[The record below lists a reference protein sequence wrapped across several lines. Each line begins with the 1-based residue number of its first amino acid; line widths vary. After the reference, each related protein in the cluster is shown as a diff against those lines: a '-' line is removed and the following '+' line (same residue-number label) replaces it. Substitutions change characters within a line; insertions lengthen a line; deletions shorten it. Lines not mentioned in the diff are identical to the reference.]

1 MRALRICLIFIL
13 GLASLHGQ
21 RAGEE
26 QGAAVKRSLDRSRL
40 LYPDASRP
48 ESPLSQAILARI
60 GWLNLNNRAYFSD
73 PDWPLKL
80 TAAEAMVL
88 GIRARDPNP
97 APVAPVQGPKRYLG
111 VVTRNFGVLGASFR
125 KGQQVVL
132 ESLQDYGKRGVIVV
146 DDQEILLWLD
156 NIKILREIPGG
167 ESAPVVVKV
176 ESARYGFP
184 GKTGYSV
191 SSMIQ
196 SLVTPNSSGAYEILV
211 SDALLKPS
219 AAQKLNRAVAPASP
233 FDPNTGLP
241 NQRPYKILTVT
252 YTINGLTKTKQ
263 ALEGQTVVLD

>member
-1 MRALRICLIFIL
+1 MRAIALLLTFFAVIAPGL
-13 GLASLHGQ
+13 G
-21 RAGEE
+21 AGEE
-26 QGAAVKRSLDRSRL
+26 LGAAVKRSLDRSRL
-40 LYPDASRP
+40 LYPDSTQP
-48 ESPLSQAILARI
+48 ESPLSLAILARI
-60 GWLNLNNRAYFSD
+60 EWLNRNNRAFFSD
-73 PDWPLKL
+73 PDWPLKV

-88 GIRARDPNP
+88 GIRARDPQP
-97 APVAPVQGPKRYLG
+97 APVAPAAVPMRYLA
-111 VVTRNFGVLGASFR
+111 VVTRNFSVAGASFR

-132 ESLQDYGKRGVIVV
+132 DSVQDYGKRGTILV

-167 ESAPVVVKV
+167 EAVPVTLKV

-191 SSMIQ
+191 SGMIQ
-196 SLVTPNSSGAYEILV
+196 SLVTPNASGQYEILV

-219 AAQKLNRAVAPASP
+219 AAQKLNRSVAPASP

-252 YTINGLTKTKQ
+252 YTINGLSKTKQ
-263 ALEGQTVVLD
+263 AIEGQTLVLD